1 MALNPQ
7 QLKAVQTCRGKV
19 LVLAGAGS
27 GKTSVLINRCVHL
40 IEKLGVSPKAIL
52 GLTFT
57 NKAAEEMRA
66 RISKHIG
73 KEMSKEILLSTFH
86 SFCFAIL
93 KAEIQHLGYTQQFSI
108 YDEGDVER
116 LTKTLEKQLAPKENE
131 TVKEEVL
138 QKELAIS
145 MRAFNAVDFDGLL
158 SLTVDLFKQFPEIL
172 KRYQDR
178 FEYIMI
184 DEYQD
189 TNAVQFELASL
200 LAKNHG
206 NLFVVGDDDQSIYSW
221 RGAEVKHIL
230 QFDYQTIVKLEQNYR
245 STKPIL
251 DIANHLIKNNT
262 ERHDKS
268 LWSQTAQGDL
278 AHLFHAPSEELEAE
292 AVVQRISEL
301 KVSKNLNWND
311 FAILYRSNN
320 LSRPFELALMKAP
333 WQHEGRFIRGIP
345 YRVIQGTEFFER
357 AEVKDFF
364 AYLKA
369 IVNPSDQQALLRI
382 INYPRRGISINTVDI
397 LTQHH
402 RKTNI
407 ALWEVLK
414 NPLGLKL
421 TPQAEKGIAQFVS
434 LMQEAKRRFEEEPIK
449 AAMKW
454 LMDELNLKD
463 VIHDEVKSEKAR
475 AYKWEN
481 VQAFLNM
488 VDEAEDETLSLHE
501 FVTNILLDQNRHS
514 KAGQK
519 NDKVNLLTFHSA
531 KGLEFPACFLV
542 GIEDRFLPHE
552 RSLAEGGLEEER
564 RLFYVAITRAKKY
577 LTFSMAKKRISYG
590 KEVPTNP
597 SRFLFEIP
605 KELLLIESWDRPSFF
620 HH

>member
-1 MALNPQ
+1 MSLNKEQ
-7 QLKAVQTCRGKV
+7 QKAVQTSRGKV

-57 NKAAEEMRA
+57 NKAAEEMRS

-73 KEMSKEILLSTFH
+73 KEVSKEILLSTFH
-86 SFCFAIL
+86 SFCFTIL
-93 KAEIQHLGYTQQFSI
+93 KQQIHHLGYTQQFSI
-108 YDEGDVER
+108 YDEGDVDR

-131 TVKEEVL
+131 TVKEDVL
-138 QKELAIS
+138 LKELAIS

-158 SLTVDLFKQFPEIL
+158 SLTVDLFKQFPHIL
-172 KRYQDR
+172 KEYQDR

-268 LWSQTAQGDL
+268 LWSQTTLGDL

-292 AVVQRISEL
+292 AVVERIRQL
-301 KVSKNLNWND
+301 KTSKNLNWND

-382 INYPRRGISINTVDI
+382 INYPRRGISINTIDT
-397 LTQHH
+397 LTQYH
-402 RKTNI
+402 RKTGI
-407 ALWEVLK
+407 SLWEVLK
-414 NPLGLKL
+414 NPSGLKL
-421 TPQAEKGIAQFVS
+421 TPQAEKGIALFVN
-434 LMQEAKRRFEEEPIK
+434 LMLEAKRRFEIEPIK
-449 AAMKW
+449 SAMKW
-454 LMDELNLKD
+454 LMEELDLKQ

-475 AYKWEN
+475 MYKWEN
-481 VQAFLNM
+481 IEAFLTM
-488 VDEAEDETLSLHE
+488 VDDSENDSPTLYE
-501 FVTNILLDQNRHS
+501 FVTNTLLDQNRHS

-542 GIEDRFLPHE
+542 GIEDRYLPHE

-577 LTFSMAKKRISYG
+577 LTFSMAKKRLAYG

-605 KELLLIESWDRPSFF
+605 KELLLIESWDRPSYF